1 MAKSVAKKL
10 SEKLKMPVKSKG
22 EVGRPGVRYDAT
34 KAMKFLEKLASG
46 EKSIRAICEEPGMPT
61 RQAVYRWVAEN
72 PDFASLY
79 HEARSM
85 QMHGYIDD
93 TVYIADDEK
102 VDPQRAR
109 VRIDARRWM
118 AERLEPK
125 HYGPRIEHEH
135 TAQIT
140 TTNINVLENLTD
152 QEREQLRAMISK
164 AQQRE
169 ENVRQQTLIEG
180 VVSR

>member
-1 MAKSVAKKL
+1 MAKSIARKMA
-10 SEKLKMPVKSKG
+10 EKLKMPEKPKG
-22 EVGRPGVRYDAT
+22 TPGRPSVRYDAT
-34 KAMKFLEKLASG
+34 KAMKFLQLLSTG
-46 EKSIRAICEEPGMPT
+46 TMSMRAICEMKDMPS
-61 RQAVYRWVAEN
+61 RDAIFRWVREN
-72 PDFASLY
+72 PDFAAAY
-79 HEARSM
+79 HQARSD
-85 QMHGYIDD
+85 QMHGYVDD
-93 TVYIADDEK
+93 TVFIADTEEDT
-102 VDPQRAR
+102 QRAR
-109 VRIDARRWM
+109 VKIDARRWV

-135 TAQIT
+135 TAQVT

-180 VVSR
+180 VVR